1 MSAPAKPTKSTQNT
15 EIKKKPKFKNTK
27 LIVIGAI
34 IAVVVIAAV
43 IILPKVFGG
52 KNTSTKIT
60 TYNVDEVTYGNIS
73 QTVSGSGTL
82 TPVTS
87 ETLTSTKGGEVEK
100 VNFTVGDEVTKNA
113 EIAVI
118 NGEKITAPC
127 DGILLELPLSVGDE
141 VAQGGSAAMV
151 MGKNGFTM
159 GIAVDET
166 EISSI
171 KLDQAVTF
179 TVDAVSKD
187 FTGKVTKIS
196 YNGSSSGGSVA
207 YQITAAFDYAE
218 GIYPGMSATAQI
230 VIEDSGEGLLVPVD
244 AVSTSG
250 DNNYVYLAPSGAEAG
265 TVYEEGKLDV
275 SSLEKVSVKTG
286 MDIDIQRG
294 RKIVASDDEWS
305 TKVCVIGTEAATDL
319 FGTWDAVDGTVIIG
333 DSVYKVVGVLEEQG
347 SSMSGSDDKKILIP
361 YSTATKMTGQKSV
374 SSFYIKAADEDSVDT
389 AISLVKSFLLQIT
402 RDEDAYEVRNQSDV
416 LDTMSDVKNTMS
428 LLLAGIAAI
437 SLLVGGIGIMNIMLV
452 SVSERTREIGIRK
465 AVGAKRLHIM
475 TQFLCEACILS
486 VLGGIIGLLLSFG
499 AVEFYKLIASS
510 AVSMNWG
517 VGFAAIAFCA
527 VIGVLFGGYPAAKAS
542 RLQPIDALHTT

>member
-1 MSAPAKPTKSTQNT
+1 MSKPAKSNQKT
-15 EIKKKPKFKNTK
+15 EIKKKLKFKYTK
-27 LIVIGAI
+27 FVVIGAI
-34 IAVVVIAAV
+34 VLAVAIAAI
-43 IILPKVFGG
+43 IILPKVFSGN
-52 KNTSTKIT
+52 KASAKIT
-60 TYNVDEVTYGNIS
+60 TYNVDKVTYGNIS

-87 ETLTSTKGGEVEK
+87 ETLTSSKGGEVEK

-141 VAQGGSAAMV
+141 VAAGGSAAMV
-151 MGKNGFTM
+151 MGKDGFTM

-171 KLDQAVTF
+171 KLDQEVTF
-179 TVDAVSKD
+179 TVDAVSED

-250 DNNYVYLAPSGAEAG
+250 DNNYVYLAPSDAEAG
-265 TVYEEGKLDV
+265 KIYEEGQLDV
-275 SSLEKVSVKTG
+275 SNLTKVSVKTG
-286 MDIDIQRG
+286 I
-294 RKIVASDDEWS
+294 
-305 TKVCVIGTEAATDL
+305 
-319 FGTWDAVDGTVIIG
+319 
-333 DSVYKVVGVLEEQG
+333 
-347 SSMSGSDDKKILIP
+347 
-361 YSTATKMTGQKSV
+361 
-374 SSFYIKAADEDSVDT
+374 
-389 AISLVKSFLLQIT
+389 
-402 RDEDAYEVRNQSDV
+402 
-416 LDTMSDVKNTMS
+416 
-428 LLLAGIAAI
+428 
-437 SLLVGGIGIMNIMLV
+437 
-452 SVSERTREIGIRK
+452 
-465 AVGAKRLHIM
+465 HIM

-510 AVSMNWG
+510 AVTMNWG